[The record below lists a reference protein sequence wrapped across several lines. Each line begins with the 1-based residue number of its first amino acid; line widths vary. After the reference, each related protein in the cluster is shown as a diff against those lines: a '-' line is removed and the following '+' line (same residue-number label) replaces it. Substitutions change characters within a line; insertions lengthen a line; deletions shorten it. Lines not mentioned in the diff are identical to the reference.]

1 MAAIRP
7 EFVAMQINSQRFGV
21 VELEDDAVLSFPS
34 GIIGF
39 PREQAFALIP
49 HQGSNYL
56 AWLQSVHNPSL
67 AFPVVSAHFY
77 GDSYPDVSVVDAAH
91 AVGISGMP
99 DDFAVLAVLCAPIG
113 QPATVNLMAPII
125 VNSETRTGAQVI
137 LEGSRFSTREVFVAP
152 KVAQAAPAVIVES
165 PEPLAAQAAG

>member
-1 MAAIRP
+1 
-7 EFVAMQINSQRFGV
+7 MQINSQRFGV
-21 VELEDDAVLSFPS
+21 VDLEDDAVLSFPS

-56 AWLQSVHNPSL
+56 AWLQSVHNPAL

-77 GDSYPDVSVVDAAH
+77 GDTYPDVSVVGPAH
-91 AVGISGMP
+91 AAGVQGAAA
-99 DDFAVLAVLCAPIG
+99 DFAVLVVLCAPIG
-113 QPATVNLMAPII
+113 QPATVNLMAPIV

-137 LEGSRFSTREVFVAP
+137 LDGSRFSTREVFVTPQPAFVP
-152 KVAQAAPAVIVES
+152 AAES
-165 PEPLAAQAAG
+165 PEPLAVQAAG

>member
-21 VELEDDAVLSFPS
+21 VNLEDDAVLSFPS

-56 AWLQSVHNPSL
+56 AWLQSVHNPAL

-77 GDSYPDVSVVDAAH
+77 GEAYPDVSVVEPAH
-91 AVGISGMP
+91 AAGVQGAA
-99 DDFAVLAVLCAPIG
+99 DDFAVLVVLCAPIG

-137 LEGSRFSTREVFVAP
+137 LEGSRFSTREVFVTPQPARA
-152 KVAQAAPAVIVES
+152 VAAEI
-165 PEPLAAQAAG
+165 PEPLAVQAAG

>member
-1 MAAIRP
+1 
-7 EFVAMQINSQRFGV
+7 MQINSQRFGV
-21 VELEDDAVLSFPS
+21 VDIEDDAVLNFPA

-49 HQGSNYL
+49 HQGSDYL
-56 AWLQSVHNPSL
+56 AWLQSVTSPAL

-77 GDSYPDVSVVDAAH
+77 GDIYPDVSVVDAAR
-91 AVGISGMP
+91 ANGIAGGS
-99 DDFAVLAVLCAPIG
+99 DDFAILAVLCAPMG

-125 VNSETRTGAQVI
+125 VNSTTRTGGQII

-152 KVAQAAPAVIVES
+152 PATRNAEREETPVPVAI
-165 PEPLAAQAAG
+165 QAAG

>member
-1 MAAIRP
+1 
-7 EFVAMQINSQRFGV
+7 MQINSQRFGV
-21 VELEDDAVLSFPS
+21 VDLQDDAVLSFPS

-49 HQGSNYL
+49 HQGSSYL
-56 AWLQSVHNPSL
+56 AWLQSVTNPAL

-77 GDSYPDVSVVDAAH
+77 GDAYPDISVVEAAH
-91 AVGISGMP
+91 ANGIQGAG

-113 QPATVNLMAPII
+113 QPATVNLLAPIV
-125 VNSETRTGAQVI
+125 VNSTTRLGAQVI

-152 KVAQAAPAVIVES
+152 EPAHVPERAES
-165 PEPLAAQAAG
+165 PEPIAIQAAG

>member
-1 MAAIRP
+1 
-7 EFVAMQINSQRFGV
+7 MQINSQRFGV
-21 VELEDDAVLSFPS
+21 VDLEDDAVLSFPS

-56 AWLQSVHNPSL
+56 AWLQSVHNPAL

-77 GDSYPDVSVVDAAH
+77 GETYPDVSVVGPAH
-91 AVGISGMP
+91 AAGVRGTAT
-99 DDFAVLAVLCAPIG
+99 DFAVLVVLCAPIG
-113 QPATVNLMAPII
+113 QPATVNLMAPIV
-125 VNSETRTGAQVI
+125 VNSTTRTGGQII

-152 KVAQAAPAVIVES
+152 PAARNAEREEN
-165 PEPLAAQAAG
+165 PEPVAIQAVG